1 MGVIEGVVDHPS
13 IAPVA
18 DHARGAEQS
27 KGVGHGGLRRADR
40 LADVTDAK
48 LARFEQRVQ
57 DPGSSRI
64 TEQLEQVGEPDGLLI
79 IQSLPDRR
87 HLPGVNLLD
96 FTGII
101 GQKVRHL
108 HKRTGIWLRMRTLG
122 SNR

>member
-1 MGVIEGVVDHPS
+1 MRIVEGVVDHPS

-18 DHARGAEQS
+18 DHARRTEQS
-27 KGVGHGGLRRADR
+27 KRVGHGGLRSADR

-48 LARFEQRVQ
+48 LARFEQRMK

-79 IQSLPDRR
+79 IQSLPDGG
-87 HLPGVNLLD
+87 HLPGVNCLN

-101 GQKVRHL
+101 RQK
-108 HKRTGIWLRMRTLG
+108 I
-122 SNR
+122 